1 MTYSHIIF
9 TVCDFTVYKNAY
21 SCAETVGRP
30 RVFPS
35 FFNKWGN
42 DDKEIKN
49 SDRYI
54 LGIIY
59 IQEESTT
66 FDSSNYLL
74 SFLHICSFFN
84 HSNKLPII
92 PSILDMLK
100 FSVAFI
106 ALWQLVKIEVC
117 RSLLRW
123 DLKIVALNP
132 INNLKYL
139 IISRVQ
145 KEEENYLVPVVSQSP
160 RRTECCLGSVFQSGG
175 KNNQRPSR
183 SIMGSFIPLTQAQET
198 EDMKASLLI
207 MHSLQGQGLSMYFL
221 WQHED
226 STVEKRWVTKW
237 A

>member
-9 TVCDFTVYKNAY
+9 TVCDLTIYKNAH
-21 SCAETVGRP
+21 SCAEAVGRP
-30 RVFPS
+30 MFS
-35 FFNKWGN
+35 YFFNKWW
-42 DDKEIKN
+42 DDGREIKN
-49 SDRYI
+49 SDKYI

-66 FDSSNYLL
+66 FDSSNYLF
-74 SFLHICSFFN
+74 SFLHIYSFFN
-84 HSNKLPII
+84 HSNKLYII

-117 RSLLRW
+117 CSLLRW

-132 INNLKYL
+132 INYLNYL

-145 KEEENYLVPVVSQSP
+145 KEEENYFMTMVSQPP
-160 RRTECCLGSVFQSGG
+160 RRTECCLDSVFQSGG

-183 SIMGSFIPLTQAQET
+183 SIMGSFIPLNQSQEP
-198 EDMKASLLI
+198 ESVKASILI
-207 MHSLQGQGLSMYFL
+207 MHSLQGKELSMDF
-221 WQHED
+221 
-226 STVEKRWVTKW
+226 
-237 A
+237 